1 MGKMIS
7 LEEHL
12 QGVIHAHEV
21 LSEPYIIKYF
31 GEKYI
36 VFPKVF
42 SPVLTASTTTAI
54 RSMLKR
60 RKDFEGRTILDMGC
74 GCGVLAIEALKLGA
88 AFGVAVDISNAA
100 FQNTLENIR
109 RLGME
114 KILEVVESDLFSKVR
129 EHGGFD
135 VVLANL
141 PLADRKPESELERAF
156 FDEGYLTTERFLK
169 SVGDRLVSGGKVFFN
184 CASISDTPR
193 ILRWAI
199 DNHLLVEEVDLFE
212 EYVFDHYVFVFR
224 KS

>member
-1 MGKMIS
+1 MIS

-12 QGVIHAHEV
+12 QNVIRAHEV

-54 RSMLKR
+54 RSMIKR

-88 AFGVAVDISNAA
+88 AFGVAVDISNIA

-114 KILEVVESDLFSKVR
+114 KSLVVVESDLFSKVS
-129 EHGGFD
+129 ENGGFD

-141 PLADRKPESELERAF
+141 PLVDRRSESELDSVF
-156 FDEGYLTTERFLK
+156 FDEGYLTSKRFLN
-169 SVGDRLVSGGKVFFN
+169 SVGDRLVAGGKVFFN
-184 CASISDTPR
+184 CASIVDTPR
-193 ILRWAI
+193 MVNWAARSG
-199 DNHLLVEEVDLFE
+199 LLLEEVELFE
-212 EYVFDHYVFVFR
+212 DYIFDHYVFIFR
-224 KS
+224 KP